1 MKEKLKEEKKMLTL
15 LFSFF
20 LIGFIFEVIAVAFKL
35 TWGIVKVIATIVGT
49 IIVGVLLFG
58 AGLSVVA
65 IVGIIL
71 AGIAGLCAITTA

>member
-71 AGIAGLCAITTA
+71 ASIAGLCAITTA